1 MIPAIALMGPTASGK
16 TALALLLADA
26 FPVDII
32 SVDSVL
38 VYRHFDIGTAKP
50 DPELRARYPHALVDI
65 REPDQPYSAGSF
77 RQDALA
83 EIAAARGRGRIP
95 LLVGGSGLYFRA
107 LERGIGVLPTAD
119 PQFRRCLS
127 EEGAALGWPALHQR
141 LAALDPVTAGQIA
154 THDRQ
159 RIQRAL
165 ELIHH
170 TGKPLAGQRQWQ
182 GEFPG
187 ALRKIVLQGPR
198 GWLHQRIEQRLQAML
213 AAGFLDELRH
223 LQAQRYAPE
232 LPAMRAVG
240 YRQLMPYLEGLCPLP
255 EALAAAAAAT
265 RQLAKRQETWLR
277 QESRDLTLDPS
288 EETAANSLCVAVGD
302 WLAMA
307 GYPHFRPWGH

>member
-16 TALALLLADA
+16 TALALVLADA
-26 FPVDII
+26 FPVEII

-50 DPELRARYPHALVDI
+50 DRDLRSRYPHALVDI

-77 RQDALA
+77 REDALA
-83 EIAAARGRGRIP
+83 EIAAARARGRIP

-107 LERGIGVLPTAD
+107 LERGIDVLPTAD
-119 PQFRRCLS
+119 PQFRQRLT

-141 LAALDPVTAGQIA
+141 LAALDPDTAASIA
-154 THDRQ
+154 AHDRQ

-182 GEFPG
+182 GKFPG
-187 ALRKIVLQGPR
+187 PLRKVILQGPR
-198 GWLHQRIEQRLQAML
+198 GWLHQRIEQRLQAMM

-223 LQAQRYAPE
+223 LQAQHYAPD

-277 QESRDLTLDPS
+277 QESSDLHLDPS
-288 EETAANSLCVAVGD
+288 DGMAADRLCVAVGSG
-302 WLAMA
+302 LAAA
-307 GYPHFRPWGH
+307 GYPHFRPCGH